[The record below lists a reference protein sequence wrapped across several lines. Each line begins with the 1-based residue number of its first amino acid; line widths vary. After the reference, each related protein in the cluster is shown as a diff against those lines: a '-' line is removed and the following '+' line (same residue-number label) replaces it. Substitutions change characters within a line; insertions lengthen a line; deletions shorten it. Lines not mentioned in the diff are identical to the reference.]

1 MKPSLSYFPHS
12 TNTFFERSIR
22 KLLLEHQANGYLLY
36 NYLKT
41 EIFKVNGYFLN
52 YDELLLEDI
61 SDWFKF
67 LSKESVGEIL
77 NTLFDIGLFDKQIF
91 TDQKIL
97 TSVSIQE
104 DFVDIMKG
112 MRRHYFIKPELRI
125 IRADYYESNLCIKDK
140 NDDLKKP
147 SKDCRKNSQH
157 ENRSS
162 ENFGKLPHSSED
174 FGKISQTSEDYPRVE
189 NSSEEFGYTLEVSP
203 KNDTN
208 YLERKEG
215 KEIKKLKI
223 DKLSFSLEEKEKLL
237 EIFLIEKNFPFDEFE
252 KFLYYYLKKGWV
264 DTNGNKITDKTAAAR
279 IWTQLNSPHKFFISP
294 EFHKIWGEVWAKYK
308 KSIGFEKAKHL
319 LYVKPQLKN
328 EELVFICEQKE
339 IDLCEANIEF
349 LKPILRNVFGQ
360 NIKLGYKLAERRRVN
375 ILTA

>member
-12 TNTFFERSIR
+12 TNTFFERRIR

-41 EIFKVNGYFLN
+41 EIFKLNGYYLD
-52 YDELLLEDI
+52 YDELLYDDI

-77 NTLFDIGLFDKQIF
+77 NTLFEIGLFDKQIF
-91 TDQKIL
+91 VNQNIL

-112 MRRHYFIKPELRI
+112 MRRQYYIQPE
-125 IRADYYESNLCIKDK
+125 IRLLGNDYYESSLRVKDK
-140 NDDLKKP
+140 D
-147 SKDCRKNSQH
+147 
-157 ENRSS
+157 ENIM
-162 ENFGKLPHSSED
+162 KSSED
-174 FGKISQTSEDYPRVE
+174 FGKLPQTKNNSSENFGRITQTSEDFQKME
-189 NSSEEFGYTLEVSP
+189 NASEDFGCNSEVSS
-203 KNDTN
+203 KNHTN
-208 YLERKEG
+208 YLERKGRKEEN
-215 KEIKKLKI
+215 EIKKLKI
-223 DKLSFSLEEKEKLL
+223 NKLSFSLEEKQKLL

-252 KFLYYYLKKGWV
+252 KFINYYSQKGWV
-264 DTNGNKITDKTAAAR
+264 DKNGNKITDKVAAAR
-279 IWTQLNSPHKFFISP
+279 IWTQLDSPHKFFISP
-294 EFHKIWGEVWAKYK
+294 DYHKVWSEVWAKYN

-319 LYVKPQLKN
+319 LYVKPQFKN
-328 EELVFICEQKE
+328 DELIFICEQKE

-360 NIKLGYKLAERRRVN
+360 NIKLGYKLAERSRVN
-375 ILTA
+375 ILTE